1 MRYASVFVGS
11 VEQSAM
17 ERIVATGMNDEELQ
31 IVANLRRQIEELKRE
46 NDRLTEILG
55 LKPTRSLERP
65 TVNHG
70 GPTKHEAPHP
80 RVDRSSSSES
90 KVAFFQ
96 SLFVGRDD
104 VYALRW
110 ESGRTGKHG
119 WPPAVAGGFSN
130 ARSTDKV

>member
-70 GPTKHEAPHP
+70 GPTKHEVPHP
-80 RVDRSSSSES
+80 LVDRSSSSES

-110 ESGRTGKHG
+110 ESGRTRKHG
-119 WPPAVAGGFSN
+119 WSPAVAGGFSN